1 MTILRPRLR
10 VALAQIDIVPG
21 DWESNVA
28 RVSRFLE
35 DASNLRCEFVL
46 LPEMWST
53 GFPAWQTLFDIA
65 KFTFHKTLD
74 LIQQWAHRFHLW
86 LLAGSIPEVA
96 EEGLYNSS
104 YLAGPAGELLGYYRK
119 MHLFPAFHEPT
130 VFQPGRENLPLLTPW
145 GKVGVQICFDLR
157 FPQGFQE
164 LRTQGARLVCL
175 PAQFPNPRLQHWLT
189 LIRARAIENQY
200 FVLACNRTGED
211 YPGRSYFGH
220 SMIVDPGG
228 EILLQGHEE
237 EMLLA
242 TELNLVQVEQ
252 VQNDFPLSLAAEVQ
266 K

>member
-1 MTILRPRLR
+1 MKTF
-10 VALAQIDIVPG
+10 
-21 DWESNVA
+21 
-28 RVSRFLE
+28 RFLE
-35 DASNLRCEFVL
+35 DAGNLRCELVL

-53 GFPAWQTLFDIA
+53 GFPAPKTLVDIA
-65 KFTFHKTLD
+65 RSTFHKTLD
-74 LIQQWAHRFHLW
+74 LIQQWAQRFHFW

-96 EEGLYNSS
+96 GEEIFNSA
-104 YLAGPAGELLGYYRK
+104 YLVGPDGELQGHYRK
-119 MHLFPAFHEPT
+119 MHLFPAFGEHA
-130 VFQPGRENLPLLTPW
+130 VFQPGQQNQSLLTPW

-157 FPQGFQE
+157 FPLGFQE
-164 LRTQGARLVCL
+164 LRKQGVRFVCL

-211 YPGRSYFGH
+211 FAGRSYFGH

-237 EMLLA
+237 EILLA

-252 VQNDFPLSLAAEVQ
+252 VQNDFPLSPVSEISQ
-266 K
+266 